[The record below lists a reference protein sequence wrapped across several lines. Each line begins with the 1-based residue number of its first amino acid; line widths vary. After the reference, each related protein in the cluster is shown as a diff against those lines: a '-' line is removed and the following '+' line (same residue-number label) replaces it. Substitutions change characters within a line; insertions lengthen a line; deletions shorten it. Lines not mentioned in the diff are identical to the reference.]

1 MVSAVCCMVFDGVL
15 ALRNVLCKKQGVLS
29 GGTQPKLPATPI
41 RWHYHTS
48 TATAS
53 RRYTVVTPLP
63 QLLQPP
69 DAPISQSR
77 FESPDDRARRA
88 RLQRDGIGA
97 KGTFRPLMVIVNP
110 CAQATPA
117 LTARCPRVVMPAPC
131 RAPLQHAPGAC
142 AVCVACCLGCCS
154 ALL

>member
-1 MVSAVCCMVFDGVL
+1 MVFDGVL

-29 GGTQPKLPATPI
+29 GGTQPKLPTTPI

-53 RRYTVVTPLP
+53 RRYTVAAPLP
-63 QLLQPP
+63 LLLQPP
-69 DAPISQSR
+69 DPPISKSR
-77 FESPDDRARRA
+77 GESADNRAQRA

-97 KGTFRPLMVIVNP
+97 SGTFKPLMVTVNP

-117 LTARCPRVVMPAPC
+117 LTADGPLVVMPAPC

-142 AVCVACCLGCCS
+142 AVCVACCLGCCN